1 MKYFVLILCL
11 THYISTVE
19 LSFYEEFFSSKTP
32 MKNPKLVLNNKTFL
46 ELDSSTQPDEVLF
59 QISNDYL
66 LSGCQF
72 YPYKHVIMP
81 LLTDY
86 FQNLTEPIP
95 HFQIYVHSFSLVYQL
110 LYLNQYDNLDETFI
124 ASDLLR
130 NENISPSEY
139 FTFEP
144 SPTQKEYLF
153 EILRNQTHL
162 YNESEIK
169 LIKRLNLTDKSYE
182 IAKSV
187 FEYVNN
193 RISTSSK
200 ISEDRKNTILSFTND
215 MQNFFTFYY
224 YITKNSFPLRM
235 SDYLEM
241 NKKIFKPSEINKY
254 QTLLENQKTP
264 IKNCFLL
271 SPLLS
276 MIKLVVN
283 NDFWQNDNL
292 YSYSLKPVNGLLNV
306 TSHNKISKGV
316 LVKAITIPNQ
326 NAYFD
331 YGYNDTTS
339 FQTVQVLI
347 SFHKDLM
354 GNGKR
359 RSICFMTDCEGFG
372 IDRDYYKGYF
382 ILNSKE
388 LNPQIL
394 NIARLI
400 NLDESTIDLEIN
412 TKLFERRQ
420 IVGLKNEIDA
430 YLTYYKLINQDIDKF
445 DGILKEIRLENTT
458 LWTRKEK
465 DLGLV
470 AVRNYDVYLNHLD
483 FAVIEA
489 NKLLRK
495 EIFGK

>member
-11 THYISTVE
+11 IHYISTVE

-32 MKNPKLVLNNKTFL
+32 MKNPKLVLNNKTYL

-139 FTFEP
+139 FTLEP
-144 SPTQKEYLF
+144 SPTQKEFLF

-200 ISEDRKNTILSFTND
+200 ISEDRKNTI
-215 MQNFFTFYY
+215 
-224 YITKNSFPLRM
+224 P
-235 SDYLEM
+235 
-241 NKKIFKPSEINKY
+241 
-254 QTLLENQKTP
+254 
-264 IKNCFLL
+264 
-271 SPLLS
+271 
-276 MIKLVVN
+276 
-283 NDFWQNDNL
+283 
-292 YSYSLKPVNGLLNV
+292 
-306 TSHNKISKGV
+306 
-316 LVKAITIPNQ
+316 
-326 NAYFD
+326 
-331 YGYNDTTS
+331 
-339 FQTVQVLI
+339 
-347 SFHKDLM
+347 
-354 GNGKR
+354 
-359 RSICFMTDCEGFG
+359 
-372 IDRDYYKGYF
+372 
-382 ILNSKE
+382 
-388 LNPQIL
+388 
-394 NIARLI
+394 
-400 NLDESTIDLEIN
+400 
-412 TKLFERRQ
+412 
-420 IVGLKNEIDA
+420 
-430 YLTYYKLINQDIDKF
+430 
-445 DGILKEIRLENTT
+445 
-458 LWTRKEK
+458 
-465 DLGLV
+465 
-470 AVRNYDVYLNHLD
+470 
-483 FAVIEA
+483 
-489 NKLLRK
+489 
-495 EIFGK
+495 